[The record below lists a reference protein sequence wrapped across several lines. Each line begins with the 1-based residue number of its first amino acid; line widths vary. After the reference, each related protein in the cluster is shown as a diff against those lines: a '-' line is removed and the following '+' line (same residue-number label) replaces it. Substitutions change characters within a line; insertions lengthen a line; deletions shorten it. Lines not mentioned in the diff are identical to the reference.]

1 MRRPRL
7 KPRFPSKSSC
17 YHCLS
22 RVVDGRFALG
32 DTEKDHLVRWIH
44 AYATFCGLRV
54 LTLCVMS
61 NHFHLLLEVPTPPQQ
76 KPDATEVLRRFCAIA
91 EAGEFDR
98 TRSRLEFLQ
107 RQGDERALQ
116 ASLEGFH
123 RRMWD
128 LSAYMKLLKQ
138 RFTQWHNART
148 GRRGTLWEERYK
160 SVLVESRGPALRA
173 MAAYIDLNPV
183 RAHLVHDPAA
193 YRWNGYGLAHQG
205 HTPSLEGVLHVSRST
220 GYPRLQSAEKA
231 LQVYRDFLCPS
242 LLPGATQEPAVGP
255 DNRREILRRLN
266 DRERVSIHDFLQCRV
281 RYFSDGMVLGRRE
294 FVESIFKSAPD
305 RFGNRRQTGARR
317 MRGLAD
323 LGLFTAR
330 DLRLRIFE

>member
-98 TRSRLEFLQ
+98 TRSRLEFPSSAKAM
-107 RQGDERALQ
+107 RGRSRP
-116 ASLEGFH
+116 AS
-123 RRMWD
+123 RD
-128 LSAYMKLLKQ
+128 
-138 RFTQWHNART
+138 
-148 GRRGTLWEERYK
+148 
-160 SVLVESRGPALRA
+160 
-173 MAAYIDLNPV
+173 
-183 RAHLVHDPAA
+183 
-193 YRWNGYGLAHQG
+193 
-205 HTPSLEGVLHVSRST
+205 ST
-220 GYPRLQSAEKA
+220 GA
-231 LQVYRDFLCPS
+231 C
-242 LLPGATQEPAVGP
+242 GT
-255 DNRREILRRLN
+255 
-266 DRERVSIHDFLQCRV
+266 
-281 RYFSDGMVLGRRE
+281 
-294 FVESIFKSAPD
+294 SAP
-305 RFGNRRQTGARR
+305 T
-317 MRGLAD
+317 
-323 LGLFTAR
+323 
-330 DLRLRIFE
+330 